1 MNPFSREIEVEEAEL
16 RRVGMRLVHPFET
29 SFGRFLEE
37 EHLIVI
43 LRSGGEEGYG
53 EAPLHKAPLFSHEDV
68 ETAWHVLGDI
78 LLPRAAGKRFRR
90 GEDLMEEAK
99 GVRGHQTAKAALGF
113 AFHDLQAR
121 LTGEPLWKHYGGSDR
136 KIPVGV
142 ALGVEPSIQALLDQ
156 VERYVEEG
164 YKRIKIKIR
173 PGWDLAPVS
182 AVRERFP
189 GIQFTVDANAAYT
202 LKDLPLFKELD
213 RFDLGY
219 IEQPLAWDDLLEHA
233 RLQAEI
239 STPICLDESV
249 DSPRAARAAWELKA
263 CKVLNLKPTRV
274 GGVEAVLEIHDLCRK
289 AGVPMWCGGRLETGI
304 GRLHNVALATLPGF
318 SLPGDLSASS
328 RYYEEDLVDPPVTV
342 EDGWVRPP
350 SGPGLG
356 HRVRKD
362 LLERVTLAKRVFRLG
377 EEIRP

>member
-1 MNPFSREIEVEEAEL
+1 MHPFSREIEIEEVEL

-37 EHLIVI
+37 EHLLVI
-43 LRSGGEEGYG
+43 LKGKGEEGYG
-53 EAPLHKAPLFSHEDV
+53 EAPLHKAPLFSHEDT

-78 LLPRAAGKRFRR
+78 LLPRVAGKRFRR
-90 GEDLMEEAK
+90 AEDVLEA
-99 GVRGHQTAKAALGF
+99 GRGIRGHQTAKAALEF

-121 LTGEPLWKHYGGSDR
+121 LDGEPLWKHYGGSR
-136 KIPVGV
+136 RRIPVGV

-156 VERYVEEG
+156 VERFVEEG

-173 PGWDLAPVS
+173 KGWDLAPVS

-202 LKDLPLFKELD
+202 LEDLPLFKELD

-219 IEQPLAWDDLLEHA
+219 IEQPLAWDDLLDHA
-233 RLQAEI
+233 KLQAEI
-239 STPICLDESV
+239 STPVCLDESV
-249 DSPRAARAAWELKA
+249 DSPRAARAALELKS

-274 GGVEAVLEIHDLCRK
+274 GGGLASLEIHDLCRR
-289 AGVPMWCGGRLETGI
+289 AGVPVWCGGRLETGI

-318 SLPGDLSASS
+318 SLPGDLSASA
-328 RYYEEDLVDPPVTV
+328 RYYKEDLVDPPVTV
-342 EDGWVRPP
+342 EDGWVTPP

-356 HRVRKD
+356 HEVKKD
-362 LLERVTLAKRVFRLG
+362 LLERVTLAKRLYRGGKEVAQ
-377 EEIRP
+377 

>member
-1 MNPFSREIEVEEAEL
+1 MHPFSREIEIEEAEV
-16 RRVGMRLVHPFET
+16 RRVAMRLVHPFET

-43 LRSGGEEGYG
+43 LRSRGEEGYG

-78 LLPRAAGKRFRR
+78 LLPGAAGKRFRR
-90 GEDLMEEAK
+90 GEDLVRAWR

-113 AFHDLQAR
+113 AFHDLQAK
-121 LTGEPLWKHYGGSDR
+121 LDGEPLWKHYGGSDR
-136 KIPVGV
+136 RIPVGV

-156 VERYVEEG
+156 VERYVQEG

-189 GIQFTVDANAAYT
+189 GIPFTVDANAAYT
-202 LKDLPLFKELD
+202 LKDLPLLKELD

-219 IEQPLAWDDLLEHA
+219 IEQPLAWDDLLDHA

-239 STPICLDESV
+239 STPVCLDESV
-249 DSPRAARAAWELKA
+249 DSPRAARAALELRA
-263 CKVLNLKPTRV
+263 CKVLNVKPTRV
-274 GGVEAVLEIHDLCRK
+274 GGVEAVQEIHDLCRK
-289 AGVPMWCGGRLETGI
+289 AGVPLWCGGRLETGI

-328 RYYEEDLVDPPVTV
+328 RYYAEDLVDPPVTV
-342 EDGWVRPP
+342 ESGWVRPP

-362 LLERVTLAKRVFRLG
+362 LLERVTTARRVFREG
-377 EEIRP
+377 REVRP